1 MKSKLSDCKVMIL
14 TSGMCCILHLE
25 QVKGELLS
33 GCLGRSE
40 GLDIQYNLFSKKW
53 ISREDCFSDLW
64 GFAGCLSGLASPIGQ
79 AGLPAWRTGKKVEP
93 TPICMPACYVQ
104 QSVPGGEGK
113 WRKQQLSISKI
124 VKIQLAE
131 KEEKKKNESWLVWLS
146 CLSTGLCTKG
156 SLVWV
161 PVREHAWVADRSPV
175 GGAQE
180 AITHW
185 CFSPS
190 LSPFLPLSL
199 KINK

>member
-1 MKSKLSDCKVMIL
+1 MLSIFYTWPHLTFPVSKKVRFSWCLRKLSLGNEVTCL
-14 TSGMCCILHLE
+14 RPQSEEWNPNCQTARSWSWPLGCAAFLHLE

-33 GCLGRSE
+33 GCSGRSE

-124 VKIQLAE
+124 VKLQLAE
-131 KEEKKKNESWLVWLS
+131 EEEKKKNES
-146 CLSTGLCTKG
+146 
-156 SLVWV
+156 
-161 PVREHAWVADRSPV
+161 
-175 GGAQE
+175 
-180 AITHW
+180 
-185 CFSPS
+185 
-190 LSPFLPLSL
+190 
-199 KINK
+199 